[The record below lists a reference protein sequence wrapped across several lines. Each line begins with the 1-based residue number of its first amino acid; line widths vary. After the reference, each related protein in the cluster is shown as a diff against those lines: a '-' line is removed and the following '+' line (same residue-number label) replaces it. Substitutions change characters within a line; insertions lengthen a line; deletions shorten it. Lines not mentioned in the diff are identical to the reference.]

1 MSNHQQPVTS
11 TFEQSISDIQLS
23 KDFFLAAFSILL
35 YDHVCTLAL
44 EIETFWK
51 KRKTWFLYLFI
62 FTRYYT
68 PAAMTVV
75 AFAFFSTS
83 MTFER
88 CRHWMY
94 FLPIACTLGL
104 MALSGV
110 LMAIRVYA
118 LWNKNHIIFYG
129 LLLYLAVEF
138 AIGVWSTTLRGGK
151 PFPFLLDNHQF
162 HYCVFVAPTIAG
174 RSSTYIFIFM
184 DLAYNFGVFIL
195 TVSRTIYVH
204 NIGRANASG
213 RPNLLQSLVKDGA
226 VYFGGIFAINFIWAM
241 IILTGRVGLH
251 ALLAMPSSRMTV
263 VLVSRITLN
272 LRLVAHGRPR
282 VEERTV
288 DGIPMATIIAQRHHS
303 KFPQTRPDDVES
315 LSD

>member
-1 MSNHQQPVTS
+1 MSNHQQTVTS

-51 KRKTWFLYLFI
+51 KRKTCLYGQ
-62 FTRYYT
+62 TRYYT
-68 PAAMTVV
+68 PAAMSVV

-110 LMAIRVYA
+110 LMAIRIYA
-118 LWNKNHIIFYG
+118 MWNRNQIIFFG
-129 LLLYLAVEF
+129 LLMYLAVEF
-138 AIGVWSTTLRGGK
+138 AVGVWSTTRPGGE

-162 HYCVFVAPTIAG
+162 HYCVFVGPTIAG
-174 RSSTYIFIFM
+174 RPSTYIFIFM
-184 DLAYNFGVFIL
+184 DLAYNSVVFIL

-204 NIGRANASG
+204 NIVGRANASG
-213 RPNLLQSLVKDGA
+213 RPNLLQSLAKDGA

-241 IILTGRVGLH
+241 IILTGRVGIH
-251 ALLAMPSSRMTV
+251 ALLAIMTV

-272 LRLVAHGRPR
+272 LRLVVHGPPR
-282 VEERTV
+282 VEERTI
-288 DGIPMATIIAQRHHS
+288 DGIPMATITAQRQHS
-303 KFPQTRPDDVES
+303 KFPQTSPDDVES
-315 LSD
+315 LSN